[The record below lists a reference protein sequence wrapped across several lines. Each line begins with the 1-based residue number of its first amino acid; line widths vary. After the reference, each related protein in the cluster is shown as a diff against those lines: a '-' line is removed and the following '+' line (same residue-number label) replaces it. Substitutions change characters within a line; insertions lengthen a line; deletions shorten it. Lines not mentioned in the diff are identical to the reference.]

1 MWNWLEWYEVHLAH
15 WIQCPLISCD
25 MLCHYLVSCMIFNW
39 PVPKLQL
46 IHWSRDALWLM
57 VWYCHIIQLLYAQAI
72 QCIIHPFHRLYTA
85 WRPSAI
91 IQSSTLKPGDHPSGE
106 SSKHHTSLQR
116 TSPWLWVLYLLP
128 NASLLLYSSVQ
139 FQEAMKFMLAMCY
152 LLCTS
157 VHFARCSWCRVKF
170 MQDDDK
176 STALCTMPC
185 Q

>member
-1 MWNWLEWYEVHLAH
+1 MWNWLEWYVAH
-15 WIQCPLISCD
+15 WIRSLLISCD
-25 MLCHYLVSCMIFNW
+25 MLYHHVVSCMIFNW

-91 IQSSTLKPGDHPSGE
+91 IQSSTLKPGDHRLERALSTI
-106 SSKHHTSLQR
+106 HLC
-116 TSPWLWVLYLLP
+116 
-128 NASLLLYSSVQ
+128 SVQ
-139 FQEAMKFMLAMCY
+139 VHGSGCYTYYLMHLRFFIQANNSKTQWSSCWPCAISCAQVYTFQGAADAAWN
-152 LLCTS
+152 LCRTMI
-157 VHFARCSWCRVKF
+157 K
-170 MQDDDK
+170 
-176 STALCTMPC
+176 ALCTMPC